1 MYISFVRDINVH
13 GTMVDICALSGGGGG
28 KSEYVDK
35 KGYDGAQT
43 AWKDIEPNFIRK
55 YLILPLRNM

>member
-1 MYISFVRDINVH
+1 
-13 GTMVDICALSGGGGG
+13 MVDIGALCGGGG
-28 KSEYVDK
+28 KSEYDYK

-43 AWKDIEPNFIRK
+43 AWKDNEPNFIRK